1 MLVSQIRPVSEMPA
15 LELNTDMFLDLD
27 PHEHYLAFA
36 LDDNGKS
43 VLTQNMMDM
52 LVQYPGVGELNNRP
66 PLSASKI
73 YRLQQYTGAICVAYH
88 VTGFCTVF
96 NITLHCFRDVLFG
109 KFL

>member
-27 PHEHYLAFA
+27 PHEHYLTFA

-73 YRLQQYTGAICVAYH
+73 YRFAVVYGGNMRSLSRYRILYR
-88 VTGFCTVF
+88 
-96 NITLHCFRDVLFG
+96 L
-109 KFL
+109 

>member
-1 MLVSQIRPVSEMPA
+1 MELRYYDWVCRSFFQILLPAFFVCLAMLVSQIRPVSEMPA

-66 PLSASKI
+66 LLSASKI
-73 YRLQQYTGAICVAYH
+73 
-88 VTGFCTVF
+88 
-96 NITLHCFRDVLFG
+96 
-109 KFL
+109 